1 MIKEEKDN
9 EIPSNLIPRC
19 PICGEEMEANL
30 RKDETFVED
39 EGWNQAKD
47 RYVKFIED
55 NKDKKILFLELGIG
69 FNTQGII
76 NIPFIQMTY
85 RFLNANYVVINNDDV
100 FVPKEIE
107 EKTLLI
113 KDDLKEI
120 IYKLINK

>member
-19 PICGEEMEANL
+19 PICGEEMETNL

-69 FNTQGII
+69 FNTPGII

-100 FVPKEIE
+100 FVPKEI
-107 EKTLLI
+107 
-113 KDDLKEI
+113 
-120 IYKLINK
+120 